1 VTRFGQYSIF
11 FLTFGALVL
20 PSVSQQNAAI
30 TGDQSSGYHMSVVS
44 RSTQAVDYRHKG
56 STKVDLKGTDLSSE
70 VRGEAKVEGKAAGVK
85 IEANLDHL
93 CAPQTPLDWPI

>member
-1 VTRFGQYSIF
+1 
-11 FLTFGALVL
+11 
-20 PSVSQQNAAI
+20 
-30 TGDQSSGYHMSVVS
+30 MSVVS

-56 STKVDLKGTDLSSE
+56 STKVDLKGTDLSSD

-93 CAPQTPLDWPI
+93 LPQTALDWPTLTYLLWAISPKGRPRNPES